1 MNNKLDNQQMFLDNE
16 KLIYF
21 TMKKYFPHIFKN
33 LDTREEYY
41 QIGAIGLLKAI
52 NNYNSNMAAFSTYA
66 ISIIWGEMKRNIRE
80 HNDSIHFSRKI
91 IDIANRLISTYNESN
106 RDDED
111 YENWIEKSISELDI
125 SEHDKIGVRNYILKP
140 IALETQDTEDN
151 KLTFGDRLAS
161 KVNVINDI
169 EYNDYIFNIANKL
182 NNRDKR
188 VFYELLNDSTQ
199 REIASKI
206 GVSQA
211 QISRIQRKIKM
222 YAIKELW
229 NIGQFDTVLDKIY
242 DIYSNGKG
250 ISNDDLI
257 KICHN
262 YQIDLSKC
270 PQYLIEKRIKP
281 MQKNETKI
289 YSKKSCQKLILKC
302 VMKLLLSNKEP
313 QDNNNFKQSVEHLLI
328 KNNYNNES
336 IFKHLQSMVTSQ
348 IKSCI
353 DLAKKTIEKYHY
365 KYEYEIVVDEL
376 DFKVSKF
383 IKREVRQELISHF
396 PKNNIKTASNDN
408 IIDSIILL
416 LEQFKKD
423 NLMVRF

>member
-1 MNNKLDNQQMFLDNE
+1 
-16 KLIYF
+16 
-21 TMKKYFPHIFKN
+21 
-33 LDTREEYY
+33 
-41 QIGAIGLLKAI
+41 
-52 NNYNSNMAAFSTYA
+52 
-66 ISIIWGEMKRNIRE
+66 MKRNIRD
-80 HNDSIHFSRKI
+80 HSNTIHFSRKI
-91 IDIANRLISTYNESN
+91 IDIANNLIYAYNESEHDN
-106 RDDED
+106 ED

-161 KVNVINDI
+161 KVNVIDDI

-199 REIASKI
+199 IEIASKI

-229 NIGQFDTVLDKIY
+229 NVGQFDTALDKIY

-270 PQYLIEKRIKP
+270 PQYLIEKRINP

-353 DLAKKTIEKYHY
+353 DLAKKTIEKYNY
-365 KYEYEIVVDEL
+365 KREYEIVVDEL
-376 DFKVSKF
+376 DFKTSKF
-383 IKREVRQELISHF
+383 IKQE
-396 PKNNIKTASNDN
+396 IKSYSLQNTVKTSSNDN
-408 IIDSIILL
+408 IINSIINL
-416 LEQFKKD
+416 LEQFRRD

>member
-52 NNYNSNMAAFSTYA
+52 NKYNSNIAAFSTYA
-66 ISIIWGEMKRNIRE
+66 ISIIWGEMKRNIRD
-80 HNDSIHFSRKI
+80 HSNTIHFSRKI
-91 IDIANRLISTYNESN
+91 IDIANNLIYAYNESEHDN
-106 RDDED
+106 ED
-111 YENWIEKSISELDI
+111 YENWIEKSIRELDI

-161 KVNVINDI
+161 KVNVIDDI
-169 EYNDYIFNIANKL
+169 EYNDYMFNIANKL

-199 REIASKI
+199 IEIASKI

-229 NIGQFDTVLDKIY
+229 NIGQFDTALDKIY

-353 DLAKKTIEKYHY
+353 DLAKKTIEKYNY
-365 KYEYEIVVDEL
+365 KREYEIVVDEL
-376 DFKVSKF
+376 DFKTSKF
-383 IKREVRQELISHF
+383 IKQE
-396 PKNNIKTASNDN
+396 IKSYSLQNTVKTSSNDN
-408 IIDSIILL
+408 IINSIINL
-416 LEQFKKD
+416 LEQFRRD